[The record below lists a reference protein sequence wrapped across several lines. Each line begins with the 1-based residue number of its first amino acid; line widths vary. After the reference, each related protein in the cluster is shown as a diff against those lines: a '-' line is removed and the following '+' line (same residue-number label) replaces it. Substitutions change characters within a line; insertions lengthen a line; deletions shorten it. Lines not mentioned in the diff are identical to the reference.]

1 MKFDLKHTYDKPA
14 AAVLKMYSDRSFFER
29 KYKEIGAWD
38 IEVLEHE
45 KSEKRF
51 RIKCRFST
59 KNDAPLPDFAKKF
72 LGESTVITQTD
83 TWDLSAA
90 TGRLEIEIKG
100 APVKVSADMALK
112 NAGAG
117 STNEMKWNV
126 SCGIPLIGGKLE
138 SVVSDDIK
146 AKSKSDEKAS
156 RKILAS
162 YS

>member
-14 AAVLKMYSDRSFFER
+14 ATVMKMYSDRTFFER

-38 IEVLEHE
+38 IAVLEHE
-45 KSEKRF
+45 KSDRKF
-51 RIKCRFST
+51 RIKCRYSV

-72 LGESTVITQTD
+72 LGESTVITQSD
-83 TWDLSAA
+83 TWDLNAM
-90 TGRLEIEIKG
+90 TGRIEIDVKG
-100 APVKVSADMALK
+100 APVKVNADMTLK

-117 STNEMKWNV
+117 AANEMKWTV

-138 SVVSDDIK
+138 NVLSDDIK
-146 AKSKSDEKAS
+146 AKNKVDEAAS

-162 YS
+162 Y